1 MRVSPVGPAA
11 LSLAAALATAPRTRA
26 ADAPAPA
33 AEAVAPVATAVK
45 LTLSDALQRALAAN
59 PTVAV
64 AVAEIDRASALIKQ
78 ARAGYWPTLTANGAI
93 TRLDSDRLSGP
104 PGGPFTIV
112 QPITQATANLT
123 LAVPLVAAQGWANT
137 RRAESNRRIADASA
151 ADIRRQ
157 VAQATARAYLTVVAE
172 HRFVAAVE
180 TARGNSTEHY
190 DYAHTRFAGG
200 IGRAIDEVRA
210 AQDLASVERQVQST
224 YVALAAAR
232 EALGILVAADGP
244 VDTVDEV
251 DLGVVPTLAQALDEA
266 RGRRTDIK
274 LSEQRL
280 HGAEQAKNDV
290 WAYYAPYL
298 SAAIVPAVADPPTAL
313 LPKFGWNAQL
323 LLSLPL
329 YDGGLRTG
337 VSHERS
343 ALVAEAEL
351 NLSAQMRQAASDVR
365 ITFEAMLRADQALVS
380 AREAARLAHK
390 AYELATLAYRAGFN
404 TNIEV
409 LDAARQARD
418 ADTGVAQAEDSSRQA
433 RLDLLVASGR
443 FP

>member
-157 VAQATARAYLTVVAE
+157 VAKATRRAY
-172 HRFVAAVE
+172 
-180 TARGNSTEHY
+180 
-190 DYAHTRFAGG
+190 
-200 IGRAIDEVRA
+200 
-210 AQDLASVERQVQST
+210 
-224 YVALAAAR
+224 
-232 EALGILVAADGP
+232 
-244 VDTVDEV
+244 
-251 DLGVVPTLAQALDEA
+251 
-266 RGRRTDIK
+266 
-274 LSEQRL
+274 
-280 HGAEQAKNDV
+280 
-290 WAYYAPYL
+290 
-298 SAAIVPAVADPPTAL
+298 
-313 LPKFGWNAQL
+313 
-323 LLSLPL
+323 
-329 YDGGLRTG
+329 
-337 VSHERS
+337 
-343 ALVAEAEL
+343 
-351 NLSAQMRQAASDVR
+351 
-365 ITFEAMLRADQALVS
+365 
-380 AREAARLAHK
+380 
-390 AYELATLAYRAGFN
+390 
-404 TNIEV
+404 
-409 LDAARQARD
+409 
-418 ADTGVAQAEDSSRQA
+418 
-433 RLDLLVASGR
+433 
-443 FP
+443 